1 MNAVMVVLMSMLIY
15 ADYVITELQHVLDT
29 SITNLEKTC
38 LMHSNRMPW
47 VLGSFSNCATMMVY

>member
-1 MNAVMVVLMSMLIY
+1 MVVLMSMLIY